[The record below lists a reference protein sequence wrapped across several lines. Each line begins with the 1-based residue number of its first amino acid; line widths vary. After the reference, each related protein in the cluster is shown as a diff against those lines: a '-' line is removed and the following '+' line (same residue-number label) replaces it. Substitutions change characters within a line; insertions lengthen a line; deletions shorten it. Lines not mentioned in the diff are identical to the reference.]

1 MALLIPMNSRV
12 DWPLATRG
20 VSKTGPEPRTKKQI
34 HMSLVYVS
42 PMKQNNI
49 CNGGI
54 CLYIYLYICNTPI
67 CYQQLSYHYY
77 IIYHLKI
84 K

>member
-1 MALLIPMNSRV
+1 MALLIPINSRV

-54 CLYIYLYICNTPI
+54 CLYIYTYVILQVAIS
-67 CYQQLSYHYY
+67 SYHIITISY
-77 IIYHLKI
+77 II
-84 K
+84 

>member
-34 HMSLVYVS
+34 RMSLVYVS

-54 CLYIYLYICNTPI
+54 CLYIYTYVILQFAIS
-67 CYQQLSYHYY
+67 SYHIITISY
-77 IIYHLKI
+77 II
-84 K
+84 

>member
-1 MALLIPMNSRV
+1 MALLIPINSRV

-54 CLYIYLYICNTPI
+54 CLYIYTYVILQVAIS
-67 CYQQLSYHYY
+67 SYHIITIAY
-77 IIYHLKI
+77 IIK

>member
-54 CLYIYLYICNTPI
+54 CLYIYIYTYVILQFAIS
-67 CYQQLSYHYY
+67 SYHIITISY
-77 IIYHLKI
+77 II
-84 K
+84 

>member
-1 MALLIPMNSRV
+1 MALLIPINSRV

-42 PMKQNNI
+42 PTKQNNI

-54 CLYIYLYICNTPI
+54 CLYIYTYVILQVAIS
-67 CYQQLSYHYY
+67 SYHIITISY
-77 IIYHLKI
+77 II
-84 K
+84 

>member
-1 MALLIPMNSRV
+1 MALLIPINSRV

-54 CLYIYLYICNTPI
+54 CLYIYI
-67 CYQQLSYHYY
+67 HM
-77 IIYHLKI
+77 
-84 K
+84 

>member
-54 CLYIYLYICNTPI
+54 CLYIYTYVILQFAIS
-67 CYQQLSYHYY
+67 SYHIITISY
-77 IIYHLKI
+77 II
-84 K
+84 